1 MAWLN
6 GRWKSQ
12 RSGLVRAEMA
22 LFDEKMGVL
31 SELFFGEICKRLNIN
46 IF

>member
-1 MAWLN
+1 MVWLN
-6 GRWKSQ
+6 GRRKSQ
-12 RSGLVRAEMA
+12 RSGLVRPEMA

-31 SELFFGEICKRLNIN
+31 SELFFGVICNKLNIN